1 MWAASSRI
9 TVPVNNDQRI
19 VLAGHINPR
28 ATAAADQGPAVSSFE
43 LPYVTLVLK
52 PSAAQQT
59 DLDHLLEAQQDPTSP
74 EYHQWLTP
82 DQYADRFGVSQA
94 DIDKITGW
102 LGQQGFTVQ
111 SIARGRNGIAFS
123 ATAGQIQ
130 TAFGAEIHRY
140 LVNGALHYGVA
151 TNPSIP
157 AAFDGVVSAIHG
169 LHDFLLKPR
178 GRRSQQ
184 PRDILG
190 GQEQLG
196 PGDVAVIYD
205 INPLLSAGINGRG
218 TGTYDLAVV
227 GDVPVDLTDIETYRS
242 SFGLPVNDP
251 TTLLVPGNQPPKS
264 CNPNDPTCD
273 LPEADLDLELSGG
286 VARDAKI
293 VFVYAPDV
301 TDAISY
307 IIDNNLA
314 PVISDSYGL
323 CEPQTSAGDAVT
335 YQQWATQANAEGI
348 TWFAASGDAGAAD
361 CFVAT
366 DVNDPTNVEKSVDTP
381 ASVPGVTGIGGTE
394 FNEGNGKYWSTANS
408 STYTTALS
416 YIPEI
421 AWNDSVQD
429 GTPSASGGGSS
440 IFFAKPSW
448 QTGSGVPNDGAR
460 DVPDISIS
468 ASADHD
474 GYVIISGGTVY
485 VYGGTSVGPPQF
497 AGLTAILNQY
507 LVSNGYQSTP
517 GVGNINPRLYSL
529 ATTSGVYHDI
539 TQGNNIV
546 TPCANTQGC
555 TAAPVGYDAGPGYD
569 LVTGWGSVDFN
580 NLVTAWHGGSVV
592 SKGSV
597 TVTATA
603 SSASLAFTGST
614 TLTATIAAGNGGT
627 PTGTVTFSVGSFTL
641 GTAAL
646 AASSGRVIA
655 TLSIYGYQLAA
666 GANSITAS
674 YSGDASYNA
683 STSTVTVTITSSGNG
698 VPAVSSTLNG
708 ASFTASLAPG
718 GVLSVFGSNL
728 SPATG
733 SAPAAPLPTMMG
745 GTWVTIN
752 GVTAPLYYV
761 SPTQLNIQVPYETPT
776 NAAARVVIN
785 NNGATASA
793 SITVSPEAPAIFTF
807 DNDAPVPYTTAAR
820 GQEIA
825 LYVTG
830 AGAVLP
836 SIADGAAPAAN
847 TTLADLPAPVGAVGV
862 TVGGVTAVLD
872 FVGMPTWAVGVVQIN
887 YTIPSSAPLGLQPVV
902 VSVGGVDSVAAQLT
916 ITQ

>member
-1 MWAASSRI
+1 
-9 TVPVNNDQRI
+9 
-19 VLAGHINPR
+19 
-28 ATAAADQGPAVSSFE
+28 
-43 LPYVTLVLK
+43 
-52 PSAAQQT
+52 
-59 DLDHLLEAQQDPTSP
+59 
-74 EYHQWLTP
+74 
-82 DQYADRFGVSQA
+82 
-94 DIDKITGW
+94 
-102 LGQQGFTVQ
+102 
-111 SIARGRNGIAFS
+111 
-123 ATAGQIQ
+123 
-130 TAFGAEIHRY
+130 
-140 LVNGALHYGVA
+140 
-151 TNPSIP
+151 
-157 AAFDGVVSAIHG
+157 
-169 LHDFLLKPR
+169 
-178 GRRSQQ
+178 
-184 PRDILG
+184 
-190 GQEQLG
+190 
-196 PGDVAVIYD
+196 VAVIYD

-529 ATTSGVYHDI
+529 ANTSGVYHDI

-627 PTGTVTFSVGSFTL
+627 PTGTVTFFGWQLHF
-641 GTAAL
+641 
-646 AASSGRVIA
+646 
-655 TLSIYGYQLAA
+655 GYC
-666 GANSITAS
+666 
-674 YSGDASYNA
+674 
-683 STSTVTVTITSSGNG
+683 
-698 VPAVSSTLNG
+698 
-708 ASFTASLAPG
+708 
-718 GVLSVFGSNL
+718 
-728 SPATG
+728 
-733 SAPAAPLPTMMG
+733 
-745 GTWVTIN
+745 
-752 GVTAPLYYV
+752 
-761 SPTQLNIQVPYETPT
+761 
-776 NAAARVVIN
+776 
-785 NNGATASA
+785 
-793 SITVSPEAPAIFTF
+793 
-807 DNDAPVPYTTAAR
+807 
-820 GQEIA
+820 
-825 LYVTG
+825 G
-830 AGAVLP
+830 AGCIQRP
-836 SIADGAAPAAN
+836 GDC
-847 TTLADLPAPVGAVGV
+847 D
-862 TVGGVTAVLD
+862 TVHIRLSTGGRS
-872 FVGMPTWAVGVVQIN
+872 Q
-887 YTIPSSAPLGLQPVV
+887 
-902 VSVGGVDSVAAQLT
+902 
-916 ITQ
+916 